1 MDCQTFDSSLLDALY
16 DELDS
21 DASRAMDEHA
31 AECEPCATRF
41 ARLTRTRALVSPA
54 LEATPADGFEA
65 RVLAA
70 AEAATDSTPAA
81 GRASSNEGDR
91 IVPTRPAEDEATPLA
106 DRAEAASRAERGGIV
121 AFLSRP
127 QFAIA
132 ATFVLVLG
140 AVALLQ
146 STHVKGDAAPAAAD
160 RAAAAEGA
168 AHEPEPAPVVA
179 ASAAPPSTALAH
191 ATAPPSP
198 VAAAPQA
205 APASEKKSELEA
217 PKAKA
222 SSVASRGSADPAFD
236 AAKALF
242 DANRHAEALPRF
254 EALAPSNPLAELYAA
269 RCIEHTRGCGAA
281 IARYDSAARR
291 NAGNE
296 NGSRAALEAARCA
309 NGSGQASAARAR
321 YEALAN
327 DSHVAG
333 EAQAELDALEAPHA
347 AAKASKPVVP
357 QATATAT
364 AAPPKAAPTAPAEA
378 PAPR

>member
-31 AECEPCATRF
+31 AGCEPCASRF
-41 ARLTRTRALVSPA
+41 ARLTQTRALVSPA
-54 LEATPADGFEA
+54 LEATPAEGFEA
-65 RVLAA
+65 RILAA
-70 AEAATDSTPAA
+70 AEAAIDSTPAE
-81 GRASSNEGDR
+81 GRASAGRGAR
-91 IVPTRPAEDEATPLA
+91 IVSPPPAEDEASPLA
-106 DRAEAASRAERGGIV
+106 DRAEPPSRAERGGIV

-127 QFAIA
+127 QFAMA

-140 AVALLQ
+140 AVALLLN
-146 STHVKGDAAPAAAD
+146 SRVPGEAAPATAA
-160 RAAAAEGA
+160 RAPAAEGA
-168 AHEPEPAPVVA
+168 AQEPEPAPLVA
-179 ASAAPPSTALAH
+179 ASAAPPSTAIAH
-191 ATAPPSP
+191 ATAAPSP
-198 VAAAPQA
+198 VAAAAPQA
-205 APASEKKSELEA
+205 GPASEKTGGLEA

-222 SSVASRGSADPAFD
+222 SAVASRGSGDPAFD

-269 RCIEHTRGCGAA
+269 RCIEHMQGCGAA

-321 YEALAN
+321 YKALAN
-327 DSHVAG
+327 DSHVAD
-333 EAQAELDALEAPHA
+333 EARAELDALEAPHA
-347 AAKASKPVVP
+347 AAKAAKPVVP
-357 QATATAT
+357 QATAT

-378 PAPR
+378 PALR

>member
-16 DELDS
+16 DELDG

-31 AECEPCATRF
+31 AGCEPCASRF

-54 LEATPADGFEA
+54 LEETPADGFED
-65 RVLAA
+65 RILTA
-70 AEAATDSTPAA
+70 AEAAIDSTPAE
-81 GRASSNEGDR
+81 GRASADEGAR
-91 IVPTRPAEDEATPLA
+91 IVSPPPGGDGASPLA
-106 DRAEAASRAERGGIV
+106 DRAEPTGRAERRGIV

-127 QFAIA
+127 QLAMA
-132 ATFVLVLG
+132 ATLVLVLG
-140 AVALLQ
+140 AVALLR
-146 STHVKGDAAPAAAD
+146 STRVQGEAAPATAN
-160 RAAAAEGA
+160 RATAAEDA

-179 ASAAPPSTALAH
+179 AGAAPPSTALAL
-191 ATAPPSP
+191 ASAPPSP

-205 APASEKKSELEA
+205 AFTSDKTSAVLEA

-222 SSVASRGSADPAFD
+222 SAVASRGSADPAFD

-269 RCIEHTRGCGAA
+269 RCIEHTQGCSAA

-321 YEALAN
+321 YKALAN
-327 DSHVAG
+327 DGHVAG
-333 EAQAELDALEAPHA
+333 EAQAELDALEAPKA
-347 AAKASKPVVP
+347 AKPVVP
-357 QATATAT
+357 HATTT
-364 AAPPKAAPTAPAEA
+364 AAPPKAAPTGPAEA
-378 PAPR
+378 PALR

>member
-81 GRASSNEGDR
+81 GRASSSEGDR
-91 IVPTRPAEDEATPLA
+91 IVPTRPAEDEANPLA
-106 DRAEAASRAERGGIV
+106 DRAEAPSRAERGGIV

-291 NAGNE
+291 NAG
-296 NGSRAALEAARCA
+296 
-309 NGSGQASAARAR
+309 SGQASAARAR

-327 DSHVAG
+327 DGHVAG

-347 AAKASKPVVP
+347 AAKATKPVVP
-357 QATATAT
+357 QATAT